1 MKKVKLL
8 KYFKKFTESPHHLA
22 AISMLQDE
30 LPDHLL
36 SRDAEWIVCFEAEDE
51 CIPGFPKYNR

>member
-8 KYFKKFTESPHHLA
+8 KYFKKFTENPHHLA
-22 AISMLQDE
+22 AISILQNE

>member
-8 KYFKKFTESPHHLA
+8 KYFKKFTENPHHLA

-51 CIPGFPKYNR
+51 CIAGFSKYNR

>member
-1 MKKVKLL
+1 VKKVKLL
-8 KYFKKFTESPHHLA
+8 KYFKKFTENPHHLA
-22 AISMLQDE
+22 AISILQNE